1 MYTRCPGC
9 ATVFRVTAEQL
20 ALREGQVRCGK
31 CRAVFD
37 ANNHVIGREASPA
50 SPVVPDDTA
59 TAPSSTGFPAA
70 GTAETARE
78 MAAADAR
85 PPLAAA
91 PIVPGDVTLST
102 DFGGAADVVAKALHE
117 GQEPAI
123 AGEDLP
129 LEGLEQAPTA
139 PESEYSQALDATKA
153 AGAPEPTALASDAE
167 LEASTAQDGEDAA
180 AVAGD
185 FAVQGAPTE
194 EARAETTPLPVD
206 AAASSA
212 AIAQAGA
219 SATAVSSEASPSIGE
234 AGLEAAISPETA
246 LAPTPAVERG
256 AAASPDRP
264 IRYEWKPRARLREQ
278 PKALYGVAAAVLVL
292 ALAVQAVYGYRD
304 LLAAHLPSTRPILQ
318 AACGVLGCVVEPLR
332 DTAALSIEASDLQA
346 DPAHRGLL
354 VLSATLRNRAAFAIG
369 YPHLELT
376 LTDAS
381 DRVVVRRAF
390 APAEY
395 AGGTANLAA
404 GIPANGEKTVKLF
417 LDASATSQAGY
428 RLYLFYP

>member
-1 MYTRCPGC
+1 MTAFTYTRCPGC

-50 SPVVPDDTA
+50 APVVPADTA
-59 TAPSSTGFPAA
+59 TAPSPARSPAA
-70 GTAETARE
+70 ETAETARE

-91 PIVPGDVTLST
+91 PILPGDVTLSV
-102 DFGGAADVVAKALHE
+102 DGAADIVAEALHG
-117 GQEPAI
+117 GQDRASG
-123 AGEDLP
+123 GEHLP
-129 LEGLEQAPTA
+129 LEALEQAPAA
-139 PESEYSQALDATKA
+139 PASEYSQSPAIGEV
-153 AGAPEPTALASDAE
+153 AGTPGTTALASDAE
-167 LEASTAQDGEDAA
+167 PLPASTPKGGEDAA
-180 AVAGD
+180 AV
-185 FAVQGAPTE
+185 
-194 EARAETTPLPVD
+194 
-206 AAASSA
+206 
-212 AIAQAGA
+212 
-219 SATAVSSEASPSIGE
+219 SSEASRSIGE
-234 AGLEAAISPETA
+234 AGSTPATPPKAAR
-246 LAPTPAVERG
+246 APTSAAEEGAG
-256 AAASPDRP
+256 AAPDRP
-264 IRYEWKPRARLREQ
+264 IRYEWKPRTRLREQ
-278 PKALYGVAAAVLVL
+278 PKALYGAAAAVLVL

-304 LLAAHLPSTRPILQ
+304 LIAAHVPSTRPLLQ

-354 VLSATLRNRAAFAIG
+354 VLSATLRNRAAYAIA

-381 DRVVVRRAF
+381 DRVVARRAF

-404 GIPANGEKTVKLF
+404 GIPANGEKIVKLF

>member
-1 MYTRCPGC
+1 MTAFTYTRCPGC

-50 SPVVPDDTA
+50 APVVPADTA
-59 TAPSSTGFPAA
+59 TAPSPARSPAA
-70 GTAETARE
+70 ETAETARE

-91 PIVPGDVTLST
+91 PILPGDVTLSV
-102 DFGGAADVVAKALHE
+102 DGAADIVAEALHG
-117 GQEPAI
+117 GQDRASG
-123 AGEDLP
+123 GEHLP
-129 LEGLEQAPTA
+129 LEALEQAPAA
-139 PESEYSQALDATKA
+139 PASEYSQSPAIGEV
-153 AGAPEPTALASDAE
+153 AGTPGTTALASDAE
-167 LEASTAQDGEDAA
+167 PLPASTPKGGEDAA
-180 AVAGD
+180 AV
-185 FAVQGAPTE
+185 
-194 EARAETTPLPVD
+194 
-206 AAASSA
+206 
-212 AIAQAGA
+212 
-219 SATAVSSEASPSIGE
+219 SSEASRSIGE
-234 AGLEAAISPETA
+234 AGSTPATPPKAAR
-246 LAPTPAVERG
+246 APTSAAEEGAG
-256 AAASPDRP
+256 AAPARP
-264 IRYEWKPRARLREQ
+264 IRYEWKPRTRLREQ
-278 PKALYGVAAAVLVL
+278 PKALYGAAAAVLVL

-304 LLAAHLPSTRPILQ
+304 LIAAHVPSTRPLLQ

-354 VLSATLRNRAAFAIG
+354 VLSATLRNRAAYAIA

-381 DRVVVRRAF
+381 DRVVARRAF

-404 GIPANGEKTVKLF
+404 GIPANGEKIVKLF